1 MEYLSAR
8 RKEPSEFKER
18 IGFSRREKMGM
29 IVKKSLEVV
38 SIFRKYVGMCV
49 CFFGFSSHLNSWSG
63 RRRGDEKGRRRE
75 KEVEQLSK
83 CFGEVVLVSRSSG
96 EEREMIWV
104 REKE

>member
-29 IVKKSLEVV
+29 IVKKSVEIV
-38 SIFRKYVGMCV
+38 SIFRKCVYVCV
-49 CFFGFSSHLNSWSG
+49 FFGFSSHLNSWRR

-104 REKE
+104 RESE